1 MKSSIKIALLSSLI
15 LFLHACEQDA
25 LVEPPEFVKQPV
37 FMCLMTPQSN
47 QITAS
52 AAFTKPYYG
61 LQTEEVDYIENA
73 VMVIKDNQSQ
83 EVDTFTYTREGE
95 YILFPK
101 NISLKE
107 KNKYTLTV
115 YMPDGKQ
122 HFAQAT
128 VPPKPD
134 FDKLS
139 ISYLNLSSSVVD
151 DWGYEQNPYTIE
163 LEYDAKEADRY
174 FVSTRFDGFVYN
186 ASGDVIETSIYFS
199 EDVQAMNPNKVSSFV
214 SRSYFY
220 SGFGYEGPWSLDSF
234 SGAIY
239 TMDKAYRDFYTSQ
252 YQEEG
257 SPFNEPTMFKSNFS
271 EGALGVFGCYDY
283 RQGSITYPK

>member
-1 MKSSIKIALLSSLI
+1 MKSSIKIALFSSLI
-15 LFLHACEQDA
+15 LLLHACEQDA
-25 LVEPPEFVKQPV
+25 LVDPPEYVKRPV

-47 QITAS
+47 VIKAS

-61 LQTEEVDYIENA
+61 IQTDSVDYIENA
-73 VMVIKDNQSQ
+73 VFVIKDHQSQ
-83 EVDTFTYTREGE
+83 KVDTFTYTREGE

-115 YMPDGKQ
+115 HMPDGKQ
-122 HFAQAT
+122 FFAEAT

-134 FDKLS
+134 FTKLS
-139 ISYLNLSSSVVD
+139 ISYLNLSSTVVD
-151 DWGYEQNPYTIE
+151 EWGYEQNPYTLE
-163 LEYDAKEADRY
+163 LEYDAKEQDAY
-174 FVSTRFDGFVYN
+174 FVSTRLNGFVYN
-186 ASGDVIETSIYFS
+186 AKGDIIETAINFS
-199 EDVQAMNPNKVSSFV
+199 EDVQAMNPNKASSFV

-239 TMDKAYRDFYTSQ
+239 TMDKAYKDFYTSQ
-252 YQEEG
+252 YQDIG
-257 SPFNEPTMFKSNFS
+257 TPFNEPTIFKSNFS

>member
-1 MKSSIKIALLSSLI
+1 MKSSIKIALFSSLI
-15 LFLHACEQDA
+15 LLLHACEQDA
-25 LVEPPEFVKQPV
+25 LVDPPEYVKRPV

-47 QITAS
+47 VIKAS

-61 LQTEEVDYIENA
+61 IQTDSVDYIENA
-73 VMVIKDNQSQ
+73 VFVIKDHQSQ
-83 EVDTFTYTREGE
+83 KVDTFTYTREGE

-115 YMPDGKQ
+115 HMPDGKQ
-122 HFAQAT
+122 FFAEAT

-134 FDKLS
+134 FTKLS
-139 ISYLNLSSSVVD
+139 ISYLNLSSTVVD
-151 DWGYEQNPYTIE
+151 EWGYEQNPYTLE
-163 LEYDAKEADRY
+163 LEYDAKEQDAY
-174 FVSTRFDGFVYN
+174 FVSTRLNGFVYN
-186 ASGDVIETSIYFS
+186 AKGDIIETAINFS
-199 EDVQAMNPNKVSSFV
+199 EDIQPMSPNKASSFV

-239 TMDKAYRDFYTSQ
+239 TMDKAYKDFYTSQ
-252 YQEEG
+252 YQDIG
-257 SPFNEPTMFKSNFS
+257 TPFNEPTIFKSNFS

-283 RQGSITYPK
+283 RQGSITYSK